1 MLYNALSKIQFYML
15 YNALSKIQ
23 FYMLYNAL
31 SKIQFYMLYIN
42 LATGLEIVI
51 TRFTTRV
58 III

>member
-1 MLYNALSKIQFYML
+1 ML

-42 LATGLEIVI
+42 LATGLEIVL
-51 TRFTTRV
+51 TRFATRV

>member
-1 MLYNALSKIQFYML
+1 
-15 YNALSKIQ
+15 
-23 FYMLYNAL
+23 MLYNAL

-58 III
+58 IIIW